1 MSKQAQHGFTLVE
14 LMIVVAIIGI
24 LAAIA
29 LPAYQDYTIRAKISE
44 GMVNASAAKAEVSEA
59 FDTGSLQGV
68 STISAAWNVASTTS
82 KYVRN
87 VQVSNVGVITV
98 TYRATRQN
106 GLPTV
111 LDGNTLVFTH
121 SVQQAALA
129 ANSIGTLD
137 WSCGSFTTS
146 TAQAR
151 NLPVTQGN
159 LPAKYAPSEC
169 R

>member
-1 MSKQAQHGFTLVE
+1 MSKQVQGFTLIE

-29 LPAYQDYTIRAKISE
+29 LPAYQDYTIRTKISE
-44 GMVNASAAKAEVSEA
+44 GIVGASSAKAEVSEA

-68 STISAAWNVASTTS
+68 MMIADAWNVATTAS
-82 KYVRN
+82 KYVHN
-87 VQVSNVGVITV
+87 IQVSTVGVITV
-98 TYRATRQN
+98 TYRATPQN
-106 GLPTV
+106 GLPSV
-111 LDGNTLVFTH
+111 LDRNTLIFTP
-121 SVQQAALA
+121 SVGLVPLS
-129 ANSIGTLD
+129 ANSIGTID

-146 TAQAR
+146 TAMAR
-151 NLPVTQGN
+151 NLPVAQGN

>member
-1 MSKQAQHGFTLVE
+1 MSKRIERGFTLIE

-44 GMVNASAAKAEVSEA
+44 GVVNASAAKAEVSEA
-59 FDTGSLQGV
+59 FDTGSMQGV
-68 STISAAWNVASTTS
+68 STIAAAWNVASTTS
-82 KYVRN
+82 KYVYN
-87 VQVSNVGVITV
+87 VQVSTVGVITV
-98 TYRATRQN
+98 TYRATPQN
-106 GLPTV
+106 GLPTQ
-111 LDGNTLVFTH
+111 LDGNVLAFTP
-121 SVQQAALA
+121 SVERAPLA

-151 NLPVTQGN
+151 NLPFTQGN

>member
-1 MSKQAQHGFTLVE
+1 MSKRVERGFTLIE

-29 LPAYQDYTIRAKISE
+29 VPAYQDYTIRAKISE
-44 GMVNASAAKAEVSEA
+44 GMLGASAAKAEVSEA
-59 FDTGSLQGV
+59 FDTGSMQGV
-68 STISAAWNVASTTS
+68 STIAASWNVASTRS
-82 KYVRN
+82 KYVQN

-98 TYRATRQN
+98 TYRATPEN
-106 GLPTV
+106 GLPTQ
-111 LDGNTLVFTH
+111 LNGNVLVFTP
-121 SVQQAALA
+121 SVGQAPLA
-129 ANSIGTLD
+129 PTSIGTVD

-151 NLPVTQGN
+151 NLPFTQGN

>member
-1 MSKQAQHGFTLVE
+1 MSRKAKGFTLIE

-44 GMVNASAAKAEVSEA
+44 GIVGASSAKAEVSEA
-59 FDTGSLQGV
+59 FDTGSMQGV
-68 STISAAWNVASTTS
+68 TVIAAAWNTASTTS
-82 KYVRN
+82 KYVYN
-87 VQVSNVGVITV
+87 VQVSNLGVITV
-98 TYRATRQN
+98 TYRATPEN
-106 GLPTV
+106 GLPTSLDSNTIV
-111 LDGNTLVFTH
+111 LTP
-121 SVQQAALA
+121 SVGRAPLA
-129 ANSIGTLD
+129 ANSVGTVD
-137 WSCGSFTTS
+137 WACGSITMA